1 MSPLELNSGLLI
13 FAYLLGSIPFG
24 LLVAKA
30 KKVDL
35 TGMPNL
41 EAHFQRMNADPAVAA
56 ALAAEGLK

>member
-1 MSPLELNSGLLI
+1 
-13 FAYLLGSIPFG
+13 
-24 LLVAKA
+24 VAEVRKN
-30 KKVDL
+30 VDL